1 MKRLAV
7 KALPLSA
14 VLAALALL
22 APQAAFA
29 HGFGEKYDLPLP
41 LSLYVTGA
49 GLAVA
54 LSFVIVAV
62 FVRRTPSATGYPRF
76 NLLRLWPVR
85 TLASAPVIHALRVL
99 SVLIL
104 LLVILAGTLGVN
116 RSTANIAPVLVW
128 VYWWVGIAF
137 ASALIG
143 NVWGLVNPVRTV
155 YEWIDSAAQKIIP
168 GGLSFGQDDSAYPPS
183 WAAWPAVIVFALF
196 AWFEIAYEGSAD
208 PLPLA
213 IAIIGYCMITW
224 WGMAIFGPDAWMR
237 NADVFSLIFGVLA
250 RLAPTELRVL
260 SETGDVVSIDDVEA
274 FRAAPPERRELLL
287 RPPGA
292 GLLNV
297 TGTTTSY
304 MILVVVLLSTVTFD
318 GLQDTPPWARLVHW
332 AFVNSP
338 GWTSIAVTLVNTAGL
353 VAFASIF
360 VAAYLGFCAVMARS
374 GEDADTRD
382 TAAAARVFA
391 LSLVPIAFAYHLAHF
406 FSYLLI
412 QGQVAIPHAS
422 DPFGFGWDLFGT
434 SDYQV
439 NIGIVNAQFVW
450 ILSIAAIVIGHVIA
464 VFLAH
469 VTALRHFGAH
479 DVALRSQRAMLILMV
494 GYTMVSLWI
503 LAQPITEYA

>member
-85 TLASAPVIHALRVL
+85 ALASAPVIHALRVL

-260 SETGDVVSIDDVEA
+260 SETGDVVSIDDVED

-297 TGTTTSY
+297 AGTTTSY

-374 GEDADTRD
+374 GEDADTRGHSFRRPRFCPLPCPHRVRLPPCPFRLLPAHPGAGRNTSRIRPVRIRLGPLRHVRLPGQHRHRQRAVRVD
-382 TAAAARVFA
+382 PVHRRHRDRPRHCRLSGARHRAAA
-391 LSLVPIAFAYHLAHF
+391 L
-406 FSYLLI
+406 
-412 QGQVAIPHAS
+412 
-422 DPFGFGWDLFGT
+422 W
-434 SDYQV
+434 
-439 NIGIVNAQFVW
+439 
-450 ILSIAAIVIGHVIA
+450 
-464 VFLAH
+464 
-469 VTALRHFGAH
+469 
-479 DVALRSQRAMLILMV
+479 RA
-494 GYTMVSLWI
+494 
-503 LAQPITEYA
+503 